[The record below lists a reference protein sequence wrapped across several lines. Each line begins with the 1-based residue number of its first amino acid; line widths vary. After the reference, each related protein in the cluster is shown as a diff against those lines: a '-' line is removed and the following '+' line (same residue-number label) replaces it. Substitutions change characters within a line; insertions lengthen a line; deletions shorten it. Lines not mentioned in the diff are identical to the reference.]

1 VGLTGWA
8 ERPLR
13 PRALVFVVAGALL
26 VLVVGFQTT
35 VRPVDVVAADG
46 SDVTIYESYGAKV
59 RGGAA
64 PYRDFWLEYPPGA
77 ALIFVVPSL
86 VGRDGK
92 PAGEASWAPPN
103 TAARRYYRS
112 FTTLVL
118 LLLAAIVVLTA
129 ITLQTVRRSAREVL
143 LSLAVVATSPLLL
156 GRLVPE
162 RFDAWPAA
170 LTAAALT
177 ASVQGWYRLGGVMLG
192 FGAATKIY
200 PALLVPVLVI
210 AVARQ
215 RGAREA
221 MLVAAAAVVATA
233 AVFLPAVIASP
244 LGTWS
249 SLKDQLQ
256 SGLQIES
263 LAGSVLV
270 MTGHAAQALTA
281 LGLPPPSELSP
292 SPAGHGL
299 NRIDLAGTGVRTTQ
313 AVMSVLLVAALCLL
327 WTRLARS
334 RRDAREDLLRY
345 AAATVATALVLGT
358 VLSPQYLIWLI
369 PLVPL
374 VGGRRGALAI
384 LCFVAAAILTRVWYP
399 QGYSDYQDDL
409 DAEWAALLLA
419 RNLALLAT
427 ALVLALPA
435 PTLRG
440 GPPARED
447 RIRMSSSRPKVRRDL
462 RA

>member
-8 ERPLR
+8 EQPLR
-13 PRALVFVVAGALL
+13 PRALVLVVAGALL
-26 VLVVGFQTT
+26 VLVVGFRTT
-35 VRPVDVVAADG
+35 VRPVDVLAAGG
-46 SDVTIYESYGAKV
+46 SDVTVYEAYGAQV
-59 RGGAA
+59 RDGAT
-64 PYRDFWLEYPPGA
+64 PYRDFWMEYPPGA
-77 ALIFVVPSL
+77 ALIFVVPAL
-86 VGRDGK
+86 VEREKTSAD
-92 PAGEASWAPPN
+92 EASWSPPN

-112 FTTLVL
+112 FTTIVL
-118 LLLAAIVVLTA
+118 LLLGTIVVLTA
-129 ITLQTVRRSAREVL
+129 ATLQTVRRSAREVL

-177 ASVQGWYRLGGVMLG
+177 ASVQGWYRLGGVLLG

-210 AVARQ
+210 VVVRQ

-221 MLVAAAAVVATA
+221 MLVAGAAVVATV

-244 LGTWS
+244 LGTWGS
-249 SLKDQLQ
+249 QRDQLQ

-263 LAGSVLV
+263 FASSMLV
-270 MTGHAAQALTA
+270 MTGHATKALTA

-299 NRIDLAGTGVRTTQ
+299 NRLDLAGSGVRATQ
-313 AVMSVLLVAALCLL
+313 AVTSVLLLAALCLL
-327 WTRLARS
+327 WASLARS
-334 RRDAREDLLRY
+334 RWDPREDVLRY
-345 AAATVATALVLGT
+345 AAATVATALVLGS

-374 VGGRRGALAI
+374 VGGRRGAIAS
-384 LCFVAAAILTRVWYP
+384 LCFVAAAILTRFWYP
-399 QGYSDYQDDL
+399 DGYSDYQDDL
-409 DAEWAALLLA
+409 DAASAALLLA

-427 ALVLALPA
+427 ALVLILPA
-435 PTLRG
+435 G
-440 GPPARED
+440 WF
-447 RIRMSSSRPKVRRDL
+447 RPSERR
-462 RA
+462 A

>member
-13 PRALVFVVAGALL
+13 PRALVFVVVGALV
-26 VLVVGFQTT
+26 VLVVGFRTT
-35 VRPVDVVAADG
+35 VRPVDVVAAGG
-46 SDVTIYESYGAKV
+46 SDVTVYEAYGAKV
-59 RGGAA
+59 RDGAT
-64 PYRDFWLEYPPGA
+64 PYRDFWMEYPPGA
-77 ALIFVVPSL
+77 ALIFVVPAL
-86 VGRDGK
+86 VEGESTSAD
-92 PAGEASWAPPN
+92 EASWSPPN

-129 ITLQTVRRSAREVL
+129 ITLQTMRRSAGEVL

-177 ASVQGWYRLGGVMLG
+177 ASVQGWYRLGGVLLG

-200 PALLVPVLVI
+200 PAVLVPVLVI
-210 AVARQ
+210 VVVRQ

-221 MLVAAAAVVATA
+221 MLVAGAAVVATV

-244 LGTWS
+244 LGTWG
-249 SLKDQLQ
+249 SLRDQLQ

-263 LAGSVLV
+263 VAGSVLV

-299 NRIDLAGTGVRTTQ
+299 NRLDLAGSGVRTTQ
-313 AVMSVLLVAALCLL
+313 AVMSVLLLAALCLL
-327 WTRLARS
+327 WARLARS
-334 RRDAREDLLRY
+334 RSDPREDLLRY
-345 AAATVATALVLGT
+345 AAATVATALVLGS

-369 PLVPL
+369 PLVLL
-374 VGGRRGALAI
+374 VGGRRGALAS
-384 LCFVAAAILTRVWYP
+384 LCFVAAAILTRFWYP
-399 QGYSDYQDDL
+399 DGYSDYQDDL
-409 DAEWAALLLA
+409 DAAPAALLLA

-427 ALVLALPA
+427 ALVLILPA
-435 PTLRG
+435 GWFRPTEST
-440 GPPARED
+440 P
-447 RIRMSSSRPKVRRDL
+447 
-462 RA
+462 